1 MSSSWKP
8 SISDEIA
15 RLALERASNRS
26 QLRTTPG
33 SSAVQQAVFD
43 RQLKGAENKPAA
55 PKPVSDGTRSSL
67 LEGAIQLSEKQR
79 AAKGAEI
86 ARGAIGVSVP
96 SVPGMT
102 DYERSIVNSISGLRE
117 PSPLDTS
124 GLTTVFDKDDFK
136 NQIIQRSIFDNRKTG
151 GRHPKAGKLKET
163 KLDPRAPASKPT
175 LDRGDELSR
184 EIDQSALN
192 NMAARLAG
200 EGIQFRHGF
209 NSNDLP
215 GSDGTYSHGD
225 FPIMGGVSFAENST
239 AMSPEA
245 LKVLFSGN
253 DVSFPQSGV
262 SPIADEAD
270 SVRAVPI
277 PQSRSRNNRDGLGV
291 DERFAE
297 GADYGN
303 PPTSAISDRSRAF
316 LDYEGGSLGALRAA
330 EASQGYIRQ
339 FGKNYAITGED
350 DKGNYT
356 FTEFD
361 DAGRKALVKDGN
373 STINHEFMDTYQMGD
388 RPTPDQAQSP
398 EIGFTTKMDLET
410 MSPQRE
416 TPENFGVGD
425 GSFEQLADFPGN
437 AEKITLNPVDWMSM
451 YRGGR

>member
-26 QLRTTPG
+26 QMRSTPG
-33 SSAVQQAVFD
+33 SSAVQQVIFN
-43 RQLKGAENKPAA
+43 RQLKGANDKPAA
-55 PKPVSDGTRSSL
+55 PKPVSDETRNSL
-67 LEGAIQLSEKQR
+67 LKGAIQISEQQK

-86 ARGAIGVSVP
+86 ARGAIGVSIP
-96 SVPGMT
+96 SVPAMT

-124 GLTTVFDKDDFK
+124 RLTTVFDKDDFK

-151 GRHPKAGKLKET
+151 GRHPKAGKPKGN
-163 KLDPRAPASKPT
+163 KLDPSDPPSRPG
-175 LDRGDELSR
+175 LDNGDELSG
-184 EIDQSALN
+184 EINQTNLSSFVKQLEKGDKDRGMSP
-192 NMAARLAG
+192 
-200 EGIQFRHGF
+200 IQFRHGF

-225 FPIMGGVSFAENST
+225 FPIMGGVSFVENST

-270 SVRAVPI
+270 SARAVPV
-277 PQSRSRNNRDGLGV
+277 PGSQKLGGL
-291 DERFAE
+291 
-297 GADYGN
+297 
-303 PPTSAISDRSRAF
+303 SARSRAF

-330 EASQGYIRQ
+330 EASQDYVRQ
-339 FGKNYAITGED
+339 GGRNYAITGKDAE
-350 DKGNYT
+350 GNYT
-356 FTEFD
+356 FEEFNKD
-361 DAGRKALVKDGN
+361 GLKALVKDGN
-373 STINHEFMDTYQMGD
+373 STINHEFMDTYAEGD

-398 EIGFTTKMDLET
+398 EIGYTTKMDLET

-416 TPENFGVGD
+416 SPANFGLGD
-425 GSFEQLADFPGN
+425 VSFSQLADFPGN
-437 AEKITLNPVDWMSM
+437 AEKIMFEPVEWMSR

>member
-1 MSSSWKP
+1 MSWQP
-8 SISDEIA
+8 SISNEIT

-26 QLRTTPG
+26 QLRSTPG
-33 SSAVQQAVFD
+33 SSVVQQAVFN
-43 RQLKGAENKPAA
+43 RQLKGANDKPAA

-67 LEGAIQLSEKQR
+67 LEGAIQISEQQK

-96 SVPGMT
+96 SVPAMT

-124 GLTTVFDKDDFK
+124 GLTTVFDEDDFK

-151 GRHPKAGKLKET
+151 GRHPKAGKSKET
-163 KLDPRAPASKPT
+163 KLDGSAPAPKPT

-192 NMAARLAG
+192 DMATRLAG

-239 AMSPEA
+239 VMSPEA
-245 LKVLFSGN
+245 LKVLFNSN
-253 DVSFPQSGV
+253 DVSSPQSGV

-270 SVRAVPI
+270 SARAVPV
-277 PQSRSRNNRDGLGV
+277 PGSQKLGGL
-291 DERFAE
+291 
-297 GADYGN
+297 
-303 PPTSAISDRSRAF
+303 SARSRAF

-330 EASQGYIRQ
+330 EASQDYMRQ
-339 FGKNYAITGED
+339 GGRNYAITGKDAE
-350 DKGNYT
+350 GNYT
-356 FTEFD
+356 YEEFD

>member
-67 LEGAIQLSEKQR
+67 LEGAIQLSEQQR

-86 ARGAIGVSVP
+86 VRGAIGVSVP
-96 SVPGMT
+96 SVPAMT

-163 KLDPRAPASKPT
+163 KLDPRAPAPKPT

-192 NMAARLAG
+192 DMATRLAG

-239 AMSPEA
+239 VMSPDA
-245 LKVLFSGN
+245 LKVLFNSN
-253 DVSFPQSGV
+253 DVDSPQSGV

-270 SVRAVPI
+270 SARAVPV
-277 PQSRSRNNRDGLGV
+277 PGSQKLGGL
-291 DERFAE
+291 
-297 GADYGN
+297 
-303 PPTSAISDRSRAF
+303 SARSRAF
-316 LDYEGGSLGALRAA
+316 LDYEGGSLDALRAA
-330 EASQGYIRQ
+330 EASQDYVRQ
-339 FGKNYAITGED
+339 GGRNYAITGKDAE
-350 DKGNYT
+350 GNYT
-356 FTEFD
+356 FEEFNKD
-361 DAGRKALVKDGN
+361 GLKALVKDGN
-373 STINHEFMDTYQMGD
+373 STINHEFMDTYAVGD
-388 RPTPDQAQSP
+388 RPTPAQAQNP

-410 MSPQRE
+410 IGTMRESPA
-416 TPENFGVGD
+416 NFGLGD

-437 AEKITLNPVDWMSM
+437 AEKIMFEPVEWMSR